1 MEDRVCLG
9 DPGPADLWNMWRA
22 GADAVDVSDATNSLR
37 ECRNRVALTAG
48 AVTLR
53 QMLWNSI
60 SLQCSDFYPSA
71 AFTV

>member
-9 DPGPADLWNMWRA
+9 DPGPADLWNMSRA
-22 GADAVDVSDATNSLR
+22 GADTVDNSDATNSLR
-37 ECRNRVALTAG
+37 ECGNQVTLTAG
-48 AVTLR
+48 AVTGR

-60 SLQCSDFYPSA
+60 SLEGFDFYPSA